1 MRRGALAAALLPIAL
16 GIVAIVAALGLT
28 AIVGQAM
35 DLTFSVTNMIT
46 MMGLA
51 VGIDYSLFILTRFRE
66 ERNKGLGKLDA
77 IAGTGATQIRQS
89 SSAASQSYWRSPGWS
104 SSR

>member
-1 MRRGALAAALLPIAL
+1 LIILAIVFGALSAAFLPLAIG
-16 GIVAIVAALGLT
+16 GIAIVLALGLT

-51 VGIDYSLFILTRFRE
+51 V
-66 ERNKGLGKLDA
+66 A
-77 IAGTGATQIRQS
+77 
-89 SSAASQSYWRSPGWS
+89 
-104 SSR
+104 